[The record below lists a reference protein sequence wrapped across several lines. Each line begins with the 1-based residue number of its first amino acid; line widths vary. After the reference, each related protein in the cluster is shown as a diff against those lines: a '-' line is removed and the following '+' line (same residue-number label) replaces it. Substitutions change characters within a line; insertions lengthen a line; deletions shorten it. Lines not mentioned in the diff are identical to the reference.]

1 MDSATTIELAKT
13 KKSIYFYDKI
23 TGQVINC
30 HSHHAR
36 RADRSGFDPVDAD
49 DELVA
54 RLLAQTGPG
63 GAYEFLLQKVTD
75 NKIENLGYVLE
86 TFKNASTSQL
96 RIDTA
101 KQKAALSAKP
111 YLHLTISSPEATLVG
126 TERMLEKWSF
136 DSDGE
141 TPLRLKVESRCFTD
155 AECLRKV
162 DDMKAADHSFD
173 VQAIVSHGRL
183 KPKNGQYKLV
193 NGTCE
198 IEWILPN
205 ESIEDAKIFV
215 RDFHTKYEKSEFVGS
230 NTVTVRCY

>member
-111 YLHLTISSPEATLVG
+111 YLHLTINSLEATLVG

-136 DSDGE
+136 DSDGV
-141 TPLRLKVESRCFTD
+141 TPLRLRVESRCFTD
-155 AECLRKV
+155 AECLRKE

-183 KPKNGQYKLV
+183 NPKNGQYTLV
-193 NGTCE
+193 NGECE

-215 RDFHTKYEKSEFVGS
+215 RDLHTKYEKSNFVGS
-230 NTVTVRCY
+230 NTVVVRCY